1 MDKLW
6 ETYNHPRLNYEDV
19 ENHSAEII
27 SKEIENFPKNKS
39 PGPDA
44 FTGNLYKTLK
54 DLISILK
61 LFQKLQ
67 RRETF
72 QNIQNQYCLDTKVSS
87 QYHKKE
93 NYRSIFLMNVAAKI
107 LNKISA
113 SLTQQYIKRII
124 YHDQVGF
131 TSVLRGWFH
140 HPHINQ
146 HGTTKWKTKII
157 WLPQQMQRWPLA
169 KFNIHTW

>member
-19 ENHSAEII
+19 ENHSVEII

-39 PGPDA
+39 QGPDA

-72 QNIQNQYCLDTKVSS
+72 QNI
-87 QYHKKE
+87 
-93 NYRSIFLMNVAAKI
+93 
-107 LNKISA
+107 
-113 SLTQQYIKRII
+113 
-124 YHDQVGF
+124 
-131 TSVLRGWFH
+131 
-140 HPHINQ
+140 
-146 HGTTKWKTKII
+146 
-157 WLPQQMQRWPLA
+157 
-169 KFNIHTW
+169 